1 MKREITVVDER
12 YPGCEGQ
19 KPRERTLSDMEAEVL
34 RARAFALAS
43 QAVEECP
50 TQTVASLLF
59 AMGEETYGVRL
70 SEVREIQ
77 RDYRLTPIPCV
88 PDFVL
93 GVMSMRGEIVSV
105 NDLASMMGLSSGAA
119 RRPRQPAIVLEVGG
133 VQAAIVVDEIRDIAD
148 IPVESIDP
156 PLNMVGHAQAPFL
169 NGTALVDGRLVGL
182 IDARRVLEPVGGP
195 SGPS

>member
-1 MKREITVVDER
+1 MKREITIVDER
-12 YPGCEGQ
+12 HPDCEGQ
-19 KPRERTLSDMEAEVL
+19 KPRERTLSDMEADVL

-50 TQTVASLLF
+50 TQTVATLLF
-59 AMGEETYGVRL
+59 GIGDETYGVRL

-77 RDYRLTPIPCV
+77 REYRLTPIPCV

-93 GVMSMRGEIVSV
+93 GVMSLRGEIVSV
-105 NDLASMMGLSSGAA
+105 NDLASMMGLSTRAT

-169 NGTALVDGRLVGL
+169 NGTALVDRRLVGL

-195 SGPS
+195 GGP